1 MGSAGRAMMNDIVWL
16 ATALRQVDA
25 CYWAYW
31 SGLRLQGG
39 PFTLKGHKYQVDPL
53 ECDHPKQAVKKAA
66 QMGFTELEVIKS
78 LHGAIYRRYPRGVLY
93 LFPTQG
99 DVSDFSNT
107 RFKSLIQMN
116 PGIIGRYV
124 RDTNNVHTKRIGSA
138 FIYFRGA
145 KETGK
150 IEGEKKTSSRLKSLP
165 VDRIVFDEVDEMDPE
180 MIDLAKERLSHSEV
194 KEESYLSTPSIPDY
208 GIDRLYQES
217 DQRVWMIRCG
227 KCGKETCLELE
238 FPECLHRRPD
248 GSVLRICIHC
258 RDRELRP
265 EDGRWVA
272 QYPDRS
278 EDLVG
283 WWISQLNSAY
293 IDPGEILDLFEDPPN
308 GNIAEVYNSKLGMA
322 YISAENRLTVNDVL
336 RCCGQDVMATHPA
349 GPCAMGV
356 DVGKELHVVV
366 GMKKSDRARKV
377 IYLAR
382 VGSFNDVHD
391 IAKRFKVKSAV
402 IDMEPETRKA
412 REFQQSEPYKIFLCD
427 YQERLRV
434 PERRDDEAGV
444 VTVRRTEICDRTH
457 ELVTT
462 PGLLEL
468 PRMCEEV
475 RQFAIEV
482 SNMAKTLE
490 ENPRTGV
497 KTYRYRK
504 LGPDHYRHALNY
516 FELAIC
522 GLPQFEELSLSDSWY
537 DERQNEY
544 DPLGR
549 V

>member
-1 MGSAGRAMMNDIVWL
+1 MKRVSDLIASDPVKL
-16 ATALRQVDA
+16 AHLMRQVDA

-31 SGLRLQGG
+31 SRLRLQGG
-39 PFTLKGHKYQVDPL
+39 VFTLKGHKYQIDPL
-53 ECDHPKQAVKKAA
+53 SCDHPRQAIKKAA
-66 QMGFTELEVIKS
+66 QMGFTEVEIIKS
-78 LHGAIYRRYPRGVLY
+78 LHGAIYGRYPLGVMY

-107 RFKSLIQMN
+107 RFKSMIQMN
-116 PGIIGRYV
+116 PSTVGRYV
-124 RDTNNVHTKRIGSA
+124 KDTNNVHVKRIRGA
-138 FIYFRGA
+138 FFYFRGA

-150 IEGEKKTSSRLKSLP
+150 IEGEKETSSRLKSTP
-165 VDRIVFDEVDEMDPE
+165 VDRLVFDEFDEMSPH
-180 MIDLAKERLSHSEV
+180 MVDLARERLSHSEV
-194 KEESYLSTPSIPDY
+194 KEESYVSTPSIPDY

-217 DQRVWMIRCG
+217 DQRVWMIKCE

-248 GSVLRICIHC
+248 GEVVRICIHC

-265 EDGRWVA
+265 EDGRWVPL
-272 QYPDRS
+272 YPDRS
-278 EDLVG
+278 NELVG

-293 IDPGEILDLFEDPPN
+293 VKPGEILNAFENPPN

-322 YISAENRLTVNDVL
+322 YIAAENRLTVADVL
-336 RCCGQDVMATHPA
+336 RCCGQDAMAMSSE

-356 DVGKELHVVV
+356 DVGRELHVVV
-366 GMKKSDRARKV
+366 GKRVSEKARKI

-382 VGSFNDVHD
+382 VGDFADVYD
-391 IAKRFKVKSAV
+391 IGKRFGVKSAV

-412 REFQQSEPYKIFLCD
+412 REFQRSAPYKVFLCD
-427 YQERLRV
+427 YQERLKV
-434 PERRDDEAGV
+434 SERLDEQSGV

-462 PGLLEL
+462 PGLLEI

-475 RQFAIEV
+475 KQFAIEM
-482 SNMAKTLE
+482 SNIAKTLE
-490 ENPRTGV
+490 EDSKTGI
-497 KTYRYRK
+497 KRYCYRK
-504 LGPDHYRHALNY
+504 LGDDHYRHALNY
-516 FELAIC
+516 FELAIN
-522 GLPQFEELSLSDSWY
+522 GLPQEPEITMTDSLF
-537 DERQNEY
+537 DEKQNRY